1 MTIQIPKKLFL
12 VLNRLGLEIKN
23 AQWWMQVLSFAIAY
37 PLFGW
42 FIINKIPMS
51 SYGSPVWPG
60 AGLVIA
66 ALLRWGY
73 SRWLGIF
80 IGALIM
86 GGIVYGD
93 NLSATLP
100 ALILESISMT
110 FWNMLFVLLIHR
122 LTKTK
127 YPFETINHVV
137 IFIAISLFCIAFL
150 NALIGTGFLLVGKL
164 ITWSQFL
171 ITLISW
177 WIGDAIG
184 ILVFAPLCLILPHKP
199 KFPAPKSW
207 LSAEFLLTL
216 IFLSIIIYFSLIQN
230 QSIEYLLLL
239 PLLWSVFRFGQRVT
253 TILVTGLASIAAI
266 STAYQRGVF
275 YETSLESNSLI
286 LLQLFVG
293 VLCITTM
300 VMAAVVSENRQA
312 AFELQQI
319 NAELEKRVLTRTL
332 ALQESEAI
340 AKELAMEAK
349 TANQAK
355 STFIANMSHELRSPL
370 NAILG
375 FSQIMLRTKNL
386 PQAQYENAGIIHRSG
401 EYLLTLIN
409 NVLDFAK
416 IEAGK
421 TTLNER
427 DFDLYQL
434 LDDLE
439 DMLHLRAVNAG
450 LELIFDRAEDLP
462 RYIHSDS
469 MKLRQVL
476 LNLLGNAIKFT
487 PTGGVVLRVNS
498 IFHENTENYTL
509 DFNINDTGVGIDP
522 AELSSLFEAFSQTKS
537 GQEAHEGTGLGLAIS
552 RQFVQLMGGDI
563 NVSSVLGEGTTFQFS
578 IEVKTGQVINSD
590 QNINKK
596 RVIGLAANQPI
607 YKILAVDDK
616 LINCQLLMKL
626 LIPLGFAVEQA
637 SNGQEAI
644 RIWHE
649 WQPNLIFMD
658 MRMPI
663 MDGYEA
669 TKYIKGHVK
678 GSATA
683 VIALTASVLEE
694 EKALVLSA
702 GCDDFIRKPFKETT
716 IFNILHKYLGVN
728 YIYQAIIAAQINQP
742 SKILTGEDLKIMPQE
757 WLERFVKVNLEADTH
772 QALIILQEI
781 PQTEVKLI
789 KGLNKLIY
797 EYEFEKILDLIEPL
811 LSENL

>member
-1 MTIQIPKKLFL
+1 MIIQVQNKLFFL
-12 VLNRLGLEIKN
+12 LNRLGLEIKN
-23 AQWWMQVLSFAIAY
+23 PQWWMQVLSFAIAY

-60 AGLVIA
+60 AGFVIA
-66 ALLRWGY
+66 ALLSWGY

-80 IGALIM
+80 LGALIM

-93 NLSATLP
+93 NLTAHLP

-110 FWNMLFVLLIHR
+110 LWNMLFVQLIRR

-150 NALIGTGFLLVGKL
+150 NAFIGTGFLLAGKL
-164 ITWSQFL
+164 ITGSKFL

-199 KFPAPKSW
+199 KFPALKSW
-207 LSAEFLLTL
+207 LSAEFLITL
-216 IFLSIIIYFSLIQN
+216 IFLGIIIYFSLIQS

-253 TILVTGLASIAAI
+253 TILVTGLASIATI
-266 STAYQRGVF
+266 STAYQRGIF
-275 YETSLESNSLI
+275 YQTSLESNSLI

-300 VMAAVVSENRQA
+300 VMVAVVSENRQA
-312 AFELQQI
+312 TFELQQI
-319 NAELEKRVLTRTL
+319 NAELENRVLTRTL
-332 ALQESEAI
+332 SLQKSEAI

-386 PQAQYENAGIIHRSG
+386 PPAQYENAGIIHRSG
-401 EYLLTLIN
+401 EYLLNLIN

-421 TTLNER
+421 ITLNEK
-427 DFDLYQL
+427 DFDLNQL

-439 DMLHLRAVNAG
+439 DMLHLRAVNKG
-450 LELIFDRAEDLP
+450 LELIFDRADNLP
-462 RYIHSDS
+462 RYIYGDGV
-469 MKLRQVL
+469 KLRQIL

-487 PTGGVVLRVNS
+487 ETGGVVLRVNS
-498 IFHENTENYTL
+498 VFHENTENYTL
-509 DFNINDTGVGIDP
+509 DFNINDTGVGIAP
-522 AELSSLFEAFSQTKS
+522 AELSSLFEAFSLTKS

-552 RQFVQLMGGDI
+552 QQFVWLMGGDI
-563 NVSSVLGEGTTFQFS
+563 TVSSELGEGTTFRFS
-578 IEVKTGQVINSD
+578 IEVQV
-590 QNINKK
+590 
-596 RVIGLAANQPI
+596 A
-607 YKILAVDDK
+607 
-616 LINCQLLMKL
+616 
-626 LIPLGFAVEQA
+626 
-637 SNGQEAI
+637 
-644 RIWHE
+644 
-649 WQPNLIFMD
+649 
-658 MRMPI
+658 
-663 MDGYEA
+663 
-669 TKYIKGHVK
+669 
-678 GSATA
+678 
-683 VIALTASVLEE
+683 
-694 EKALVLSA
+694 
-702 GCDDFIRKPFKETT
+702 
-716 IFNILHKYLGVN
+716 
-728 YIYQAIIAAQINQP
+728 QAI
-742 SKILTGEDLKIMPQE
+742 
-757 WLERFVKVNLEADTH
+757 
-772 QALIILQEI
+772 
-781 PQTEVKLI
+781 
-789 KGLNKLIY
+789 
-797 EYEFEKILDLIEPL
+797 
-811 LSENL
+811 

>member
-1 MTIQIPKKLFL
+1 MKRKIFL
-12 VLNRLGLEIKN
+12 TCYRLGLEIN
-23 AQWWMQVLSFAIAY
+23 NPQWWLQVLSFAIAY

-42 FIINKIPMS
+42 FIITKIPMT

-60 AGLVIA
+60 AGFVIA

-80 IGALIM
+80 LGALIM
-86 GGIVYGD
+86 GAIVYGN
-93 NLSATLP
+93 NLSTHLP

-110 FWNMLFVLLIHR
+110 LWNILFVKLIRR

-150 NALIGTGFLLVGKL
+150 NAFIGTGFLLAGKL
-164 ITWSQFL
+164 ITGSKFL
-171 ITLISW
+171 LTLVSW

-199 KFPAPKSW
+199 KFPARKSW
-207 LSAEFLLTL
+207 LSAEFFITL
-216 IFLSIIIYFSLIQN
+216 IFLGVIIYFSLIQT
-230 QSIEYLLLL
+230 QPIEYLLLL

-266 STAYQRGVF
+266 ATAYQRGVF
-275 YETSLESNSLI
+275 YQVSLESNSLI

-319 NAELEKRVLTRTL
+319 NAELENRVLTRTL

-340 AKELAMEAK
+340 AQKLALEAK

-375 FSQIMLRTKNL
+375 FSQIMLRTKSL
-386 PQAQYENAGIIHRSG
+386 PPEQYENAGIIHRSG

-421 TTLNER
+421 TTLNEK

-439 DMLHLRAVNAG
+439 DMLNLRAVNAG
-450 LELIFDRAEDLP
+450 LELIFDRAENLP
-462 RYIHSDS
+462 RYIYGDGV
-469 MKLRQVL
+469 KLRQVL
-476 LNLLGNAIKFT
+476 LNLLGNGIKFT
-487 PTGGVVLRVNS
+487 EKGGVVLRVNA

-509 DFNINDTGVGIDP
+509 DFNINDTGVGIAP
-522 AELSSLFEAFSQTKS
+522 AELSQLFEAFSQTKS

-552 RQFVQLMGGDI
+552 RQFVQLMGGNI
-563 NVSSVLGEGTTFQFS
+563 TVSSQLGEGTTFQFA
-578 IEVKTGQVINSD
+578 IEVQPGQTINSD
-590 QNINKK
+590 RNINEK
-596 RVIGLAANQPI
+596 RVIGLTPDQPI
-607 YKILAVDDK
+607 YKILVVDDK
-616 LINCQLLMKL
+616 LINCQLLIKL
-626 LIPLGFAVEQA
+626 LTPLGFDLQAA

-644 RIWHE
+644 KIWDE

-658 MRMPI
+658 MRMPV

-678 GSATA
+678 GSAT
-683 VIALTASVLEE
+683 VIIALTASVLEE
-694 EKALVLSA
+694 EKAIVLSA
-702 GCDDFIRKPFKETT
+702 GCDDFMRKPFKEEA
-716 IFNILHKYLGVN
+716 IFNMLHQYLGVN
-728 YIYQAIIAAQINQP
+728 YIYQEIIKSVIDQRAE
-742 SKILTGEDLKIMPQE
+742 ILTFADLQIMPQD
-757 WLERFVKVNLEADTH
+757 WLERFMQRNLEADAS
-772 QALIILQEI
+772 QVLMIMQEI
-781 PQTEVKLI
+781 PPTETKLI
-789 KGLNKLIY
+789 KGLTKLVY
-797 EYEFEKILDLIEPL
+797 EYEFEKIINLIEPL
-811 LSENL
+811 IIDQK